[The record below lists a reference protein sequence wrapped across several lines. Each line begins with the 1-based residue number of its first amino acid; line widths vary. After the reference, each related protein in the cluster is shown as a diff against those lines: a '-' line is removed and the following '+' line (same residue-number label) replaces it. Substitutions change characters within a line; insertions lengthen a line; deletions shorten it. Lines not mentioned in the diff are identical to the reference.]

1 MKKLLAIIMLLITL
15 PIFGQTENA
24 FKYFDE
30 KSGKECLIGE
40 CDRTA
45 FYDTL
50 FISWFDEEYDNYV
63 IDTET
68 LEDIKRDVNKLDI
81 TIVMA
86 TWCSDSRREVPRF
99 FKIMDY
105 LSYPSEKIKIIAVN
119 REKKGIENETD
130 NLNIKF
136 VPTFIFYKDGHE
148 IGRIIET
155 PNESLEKDLN
165 NIINLTE
172 N

>member
-1 MKKLLAIIMLLITL
+1 MKTLLVLLL
-15 PIFGQTENA
+15 FLGGALYAQDNKA
-24 FKYFDE
+24 FTYFDE
-30 KSGKECLIGE
+30 KSGKDCLIGE

-50 FISWFDEEYDNYV
+50 FTSWFDEEYENYV
-63 IDTET
+63 IDTEEASNFKREI
-68 LEDIKRDVNKLDI
+68 LSVDIV
-81 TIVMA
+81 IVMG

-99 FKIMDY
+99 FKILDY
-105 LSYPSEKIKIIAVN
+105 VSYPSENVKIIAVN
-119 REKKGIENETD
+119 REKKGIDTETD

-136 VPTFIFYKDGHE
+136 VPTFIIYKQGNE

-155 PNESLEKDLN
+155 PSVSLEKDLTA
-165 NIINLTE
+165 ILLQTE

>member
-1 MKKLLAIIMLLITL
+1 MKKLLAIIIMLFAL
-15 PIFGQTENA
+15 PIFAQTENA

-50 FISWFDEEYDNYV
+50 FVTWFDEEYDNYV

-68 LEDIKRDVNKLDI
+68 LEDIKRDIFNLDM

-119 REKKGIENETD
+119 REKKGVENETN

-136 VPTFIFYKDGHE
+136 VPTFIFYKDGKE
-148 IGRIIET
+148 VGRIIET
-155 PNESLEKDLN
+155 PNESLEKDLY
-165 NIINLTE
+165 NIVTAAE